1 MSFRKRWTLAAAI
14 ALTCVAADQTTKW
27 IAQETLSPERL
38 VQSPDLSWPKEGPLK
53 DLFRLQYA
61 RNPGAFLSLFAGL
74 PDEIRVWVLLGIN
87 SVILTTLLLFLGLK
101 RDLTYGVMSAL
112 SLVLS
117 GGIGNL
123 LDRLFREDHEVVDF
137 MNMGIGG
144 LRTGI
149 FNVADLAIVGGVTLL
164 LVIEVFGWG
173 SHPADTSN
181 PAAEKPLE

>member
-1 MSFRKRWTLAAAI
+1 MSFRKRWALAAVI
-14 ALTCVAADQTTKW
+14 ALTCVAADQATKW
-27 IAQETLSPERL
+27 VAQETLSPERL
-38 VQSPDLSWPKEGPLK
+38 VQDSELSWPKEGPLK

-101 RDLTYGVMSAL
+101 RDLTYGVVGAL

-123 LDRLFREDHEVVDF
+123 IDRLFREDHEVVDF

-164 LVIEVFGWG
+164 LVLEVFGWG
-173 SHPADTSN
+173 SHPSDASN
-181 PAAEKPLE
+181 SAGEKPSE